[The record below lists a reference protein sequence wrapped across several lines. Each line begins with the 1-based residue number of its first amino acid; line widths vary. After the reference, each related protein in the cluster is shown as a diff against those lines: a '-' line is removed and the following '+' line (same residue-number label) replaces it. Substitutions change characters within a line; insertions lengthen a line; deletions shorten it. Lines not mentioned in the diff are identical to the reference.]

1 MASTPLDR
9 LHPKVRGL
17 VEELGWTLTPIQNES
32 MAEIVDGKHRLLLAP
47 TGSGKTEAA
56 VLPLASRALEEG
68 WEGLSILY
76 VTPLRALNRDIDR
89 RLAEM
94 LEPLG
99 LSVGLR
105 HGDTSQKERTRQSRN
120 PPNLLVTTPETTQI
134 MLLGSRLRQ
143 HLAGLKAIVLDEV
156 HDLAASERGSQLLVG
171 IERIEDYCSAP
182 IQRIGLSA
190 TVGNPNEVAKWMSDS
205 TKPVIGPA
213 PRTTR
218 LLVHR
223 EPASA
228 EDELL
233 SVEWSVSPGSIAAF
247 RRLAALLMEDSPSLV
262 FVNSRS
268 TAETVAQ
275 RLATLVPE
283 IEVGVHHGSLAA
295 ETRRDMENALRAGEL
310 HGLICTSSL
319 ELGIDIGS
327 IRRVHQLQ
335 SPRAVDRMLQRVG
348 RAEHHLGGTGRGEI
362 LAWEVDGIAEGAV
375 IARRA
380 MVGEIEGVGW
390 RTDPGVVAANQL
402 LQMSMER
409 GVVPL
414 EKATEIIQRCSI
426 FREWGHESTLALL
439 RVLDDRWL
447 VRLVDE
453 PSKSDVTTWSAKLWG
468 ELASRSQGDAPIERP
483 RWDEDHSETDKEKWR
498 RQFLPAL
505 PDPLKNGWFS
515 PAGRLGKTRTDHISM
530 IPDEMSYRVR
540 DVVTRKVLGSVDEAF
555 VLSLG
560 NGDENSMGRARRFVM
575 AGRTWEIIDADPEQ
589 AELVV
594 APVKET
600 GEAPVWAGE
609 LPPVPQKVA
618 EEVGRLRRSAAIAIG
633 IMPPEDGYLPFD
645 AYPLSE
651 DARHTLIST
660 VAEHVDA
667 TGNLPDDRSITVEN
681 RNGTVVLNTCSG
693 SKVNETLAHL
703 IQAMGSMR
711 EGKMGR
717 ALIDP
722 YRIAFQ
728 VPGMTP
734 QNVIEWLKETP
745 PIALPSIL
753 RMTIPHGRAIR
764 WRVVQVAR
772 RMGVLKKGVDP
783 RRVNLDGLM
792 QRYRGTP
799 VIEESFDKLFH
810 ERMDIDATM
819 DLLRQ
824 VQEEDIMVVHTA
836 PGPLG
841 MSPKS
846 ERDLLLPSW
855 SDKDLRERLELRLL
869 NERAVLI
876 CLNCKSRRRRR
887 VDRFE
892 ARIEPCSSCSGTMQ
906 ACAPERMEAMLAE
919 WVDSGD
925 PKVRGKMEK
934 NAELVRTHGFDAVL
948 CLMGRGIA
956 EETAT
961 RVLRGHVAGE
971 RIRLLRA
978 IHNAELQYARTRQYW
993 S

>member
-1 MASTPLDR
+1 MASTALDR

-17 VEELGWTLTPIQNES
+17 VEERGWTLTPIQNES
-32 MAEIVDGKHRLLLAP
+32 VADLVDGKHRLLLAP

-56 VLPLASRALEEG
+56 VLPLASRALWEG

-89 RLAEM
+89 RLAAM

-105 HGDTSQKERTRQSRN
+105 HGDTTQKERTRQSRN

-134 MLLGSRLRQ
+134 MLLGSRLRR

-205 TKPVIGPA
+205 TEPVIGPA

-223 EPASA
+223 EPASP
-228 EDELL
+228 EDEVL
-233 SVEWSVSPGSIAAF
+233 SVEWSKSPGSVAAF
-247 RRLAALLMEDSPSLV
+247 RRLATLLMDDPPSLV

-268 TAETVAQ
+268 AAETAAQ
-275 RLATLVPE
+275 RLASLVPE
-283 IEVGVHHGSLAA
+283 IKVGVHHGSLAP
-295 ETRRDMENALRAGEL
+295 ETRRDMEDALRAGEL

-348 RAEHHLGGTGRGEI
+348 RAEHHIGGTGRGEI
-362 LAWEVDGIAEGAV
+362 LVWEVDDIAEGAV

-380 MVGEIEGVGW
+380 MAGEIEGVEW

-402 LQMSMER
+402 LQMSLER

-414 EKATEIIQRCSI
+414 EKATEIIGRCSI
-426 FREWGHESTLALL
+426 FHEWSHDSTLAVL

-453 PSKSDVTTWSAKLWG
+453 PSESDVTTWSAKLWK
-468 ELASRSQGDAPIERP
+468 ELASRSQGDAPAERP
-483 RWDEDHSETDKEKWR
+483 RWELEQSEADKEKWR

-505 PDPLKNGWFS
+505 PDSLKGGWFS
-515 PAGRLGKTRTDHISM
+515 PAGRLGKTRTEHISM
-530 IPDEMSYRVR
+530 IPDETSYRVR

-555 VLSLG
+555 VLTLG
-560 NGDENSMGRARRFVM
+560 YGGEDSRGRARRFVM
-575 AGRTWEIIDADPEQ
+575 AGRTWQIIDADPEQ
-589 AELVV
+589 EELVV

-600 GEAPVWAGE
+600 GEAPVWIGE
-609 LPPVPQKVA
+609 LPPVPQEVA

-633 IMPPEDGYLPFD
+633 ALPPEDGYLPFD
-645 AYPLSE
+645 AYPLSD
-651 DARHTLIST
+651 DARQSLVSS

-667 TGNLPDDRSITVEN
+667 TGELPDDRSITIED
-681 RNGTVVLNTCSG
+681 RNGTVVLNTCRG
-693 SKVNETLAHL
+693 SKVNETLAHF

-717 ALIDP
+717 ALVDP

-734 QNVIEWLKETP
+734 QNVMEWLNETP
-745 PIALPSIL
+745 PKALVSIL
-753 RMTIPHGRAIR
+753 RMTIPHGRAVR

-772 RMGVLKKGVDP
+772 RMGVLRKGVDP
-783 RRVNLDGLM
+783 RKVNLDGLM

-810 ERMDIDATM
+810 ERMDVDATV

-824 VQEEDIMVVHTA
+824 VQQEEVRVVHTV

-841 MSPKS
+841 MTPKG

-855 SDKDLRERLELRLL
+855 SDRELRERLEMRLL

-887 VDRFE
+887 VERFG
-892 ARIEPCSSCSGTMQ
+892 ARIEPCSSCNGTMQ

-919 WVDSGD
+919 WVDSSD
-925 PKVRGKMEK
+925 PKIRGKMEK
-934 NAELVRTHGFDAVL
+934 NAELVRTHGLEAVM

-961 RVLRGHVAGE
+961 RVLRGHIAGE
-971 RIRLLRA
+971 RVRLLRA
-978 IHNAELQYARTRQYW
+978 IHNAELNYARTRRYW